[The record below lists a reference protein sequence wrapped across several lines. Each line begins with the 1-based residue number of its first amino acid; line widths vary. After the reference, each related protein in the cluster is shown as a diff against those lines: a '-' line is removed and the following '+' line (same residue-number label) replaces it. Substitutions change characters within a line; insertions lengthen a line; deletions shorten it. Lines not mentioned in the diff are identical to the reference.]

1 MYRYVSR
8 ETLSFKIIRIN
19 RKGYKC
25 KMFHMKHLIQFLYI
39 DMFHVKLYIKY
50 KNVPRET
57 ISKFVE
63 VILL

>member
-1 MYRYVSR
+1 MHNVSH
-8 ETLSFKIIRIN
+8 ETFDIFV
-19 RKGYKC
+19 C
-25 KMFHMKHLIQFLYI
+25 I

-57 ISKFVE
+57 ISDSVE

>member
-1 MYRYVSR
+1 MHNVSH
-8 ETLSFKIIRIN
+8 ETFNSIF
-19 RKGYKC
+19 
-25 KMFHMKHLIQFLYI
+25 YI
-39 DMFHVKLYIKY
+39 VMFHVKLDLYY